1 MSYQDWFLRVEK
13 ELQRLRKQGLQLA
26 ANVIGQTLYEDD
38 FYTVSILDK
47 CIRLIDGFIDMLE
60 KRNLTCAGILLRVQ
74 IDNCLRTYALY
85 VAENQSEISRS
96 VYGDGKQINKM
107 KAKDGN
113 QMTDFYL
120 RKELSK
126 IDKRFDSVY
135 KAASGYIHYSE
146 KAFYVSVS
154 VKEPNC
160 LDINVGHPIRDELDS
175 VLQECAEAFIYFVKF
190 QYKLTIPVV
199 ESKNRIDAQ

>member
-13 ELQRLRKQGLQLA
+13 ELQRLRKQGVQLA

-38 FYTVSILDK
+38 FYTVIILDK
-47 CIRLIDGFIDMLE
+47 CTRLIDGFIDMLE
-60 KRNLTCAGILLRVQ
+60 KRNLACAGILLRIQ
-74 IDNCLRTYALY
+74 IDNCMRMYAFY
-85 VAENQSEISRS
+85 VAENRSEISRS
-96 VYGDGKQINKM
+96 VYGDGKQINRM
-107 KAKDGN
+107 KAKDGK

-126 IDKRFDSVY
+126 IDKRFYSVY

-146 KAFYVSVS
+146 KAFYASVS
-154 VKEPNC
+154 VKEPNI
-160 LDINVGHPIRDELDS
+160 LDINVGHPIPEELDS
-175 VLQECAEAFIYFVKF
+175 VLQECAEAYIFFVKF
-190 QYKLTIPVV
+190 QYELSVPIV

>member
-13 ELQRLRKQGLQLA
+13 ELQRLRKEGIQLA

-47 CIRLIDGFIDMLE
+47 CIRLIDGFIDML
-60 KRNLTCAGILLRVQ
+60 
-74 IDNCLRTYALY
+74 
-85 VAENQSEISRS
+85 
-96 VYGDGKQINKM
+96 
-107 KAKDGN
+107 
-113 QMTDFYL
+113 
-120 RKELSK
+120 
-126 IDKRFDSVY
+126 
-135 KAASGYIHYSE
+135 AASGYIHYSE
-146 KAFYVSVS
+146 KAFYASVS
-154 VKEPNC
+154 VKELNI

>member
-13 ELQRLRKQGLQLA
+13 ELQRLRKQGVQLA

-38 FYTVSILDK
+38 FYTVIILDK
-47 CIRLIDGFIDMLE
+47 CTRLIDGFIDMLE
-60 KRNLTCAGILLRVQ
+60 KRNLACAGILLRIQ
-74 IDNCLRTYALY
+74 IDNCMRMYAFY
-85 VAENQSEISRS
+85 VAENRSEISRS
-96 VYGDGKQINKM
+96 VYGDGKQINRM
-107 KAKDGN
+107 KAKDGKL
-113 QMTDFYL
+113 MTDFYL

-146 KAFYVSVS
+146 KAFYASVS
-154 VKEPNC
+154 VKEPNI
-160 LDINVGHPIRDELDS
+160 LDINVGHPIPEELDS
-175 VLQECAEAFIYFVKF
+175 VLQECAEAYIFFVKF
-190 QYKLTIPVV
+190 QYELSVPIV

>member
-1 MSYQDWFLRVEK
+1 
-13 ELQRLRKQGLQLA
+13 
-26 ANVIGQTLYEDD
+26 
-38 FYTVSILDK
+38 
-47 CIRLIDGFIDMLE
+47 MLE

-96 VYGDGKQINKM
+96 VYGNGKQINKM

-146 KAFYVSVS
+146 KAFYASVS
-154 VKEPNC
+154 VKEPNI

-190 QYKLTIPVV
+190 QYKLTITVV

>member
-13 ELQRLRKQGLQLA
+13 ELQRLRKEGIQLA

-96 VYGDGKQINKM
+96 VYGNGKQINKM

-146 KAFYVSVS
+146 KAFYASVS
-154 VKEPNC
+154 MKEPNI